1 MNMYANYQTQAFVQT
16 NKFISLLWKENDRT
30 IMRNYRRVAI
40 VEDFWSIL
48 EQAHNRDCVHAG
60 VRKTF
65 AEGKKCHS

>member
-1 MNMYANYQTQAFVQT
+1 
-16 NKFISLLWKENDRT
+16 
-30 IMRNYRRVAI
+30 MRNYRRVAI

-65 AEGKKCHS
+65 AKVKSVIHRYFLPL